1 MNLLSNSVI
10 NKYIALPEA
19 TYNSLK
25 VAEGSEWSTSANAFL
40 EAIFNKLVYQK
51 VNTFTFV
58 NPFRKYYGA
67 PIKYGVG
74 IENIYVDKIMGR
86 VFDRNQ
92 TDPFEKNENRV
103 LATYAKLNYEMQYAV
118 TVEDAELRKAVLSEY
133 GEAQLANTLTGRLSG
148 SSDIDEYLATIIM
161 LNNPDNFA
169 GGFETI
175 DVSGEDTPSGVAHAV
190 SKKIGEVYRDFK
202 LPSIDNNKLHV
213 MNASR
218 PEDILIIIKSSLMN
232 DLDYDYLA
240 ATYNLS
246 KAEIKAAT
254 LEVRSFRAAINVI
267 QNNQIVTISTEERGD
282 DLDFMII
289 DTRGLDLHDALRSF
303 APIYNPRGMYTN
315 TFHNVWACMQ
325 FNSAMQARAYKIQRT
340 ATTSEST
347 GD

>member
-10 NKYIALPEA
+10 NKYIGLPNDIYE
-19 TYNSLK
+19 SLQ
-25 VAEGSEWSTSANAFL
+25 VAEGTEWVQSANAFL
-40 EAIFNKLVYQK
+40 NAIFNKLVYQK

-67 PIKYGVG
+67 PIRYGEG
-74 IENIYVDKIMGR
+74 IENIYVDKIMGQK
-86 VFDRNQ
+86 FDRNK
-92 TDPFEKNENRV
+92 TDPFEKHENRV

-118 TVEDAELRKAVLSEY
+118 TVEDKELRKAVLSEY
-133 GEAQLANTLTGRLSG
+133 GEAQIANTLTGRLSG
-148 SSDIDEYLATIIM
+148 SADIDEYLATIIM

-175 DVSGEDTPSGVAHAV
+175 DVSTETTPSGVAHAI

-218 PEDILIIIKSSLMN
+218 PEDILIIIKSTLMN

-246 KAEIKAAT
+246 KAEIKASI
-254 LEVRSFRAAINVI
+254 LEVRSFMAVINTI
-267 QNNQIVTISTEERGD
+267 DGTTISSKEKGD

-289 DTRGLDLHDALRSF
+289 DTRGLDLHDCLKSI

-315 TFHNVWACMQ
+315 TFHNVWTAMQ
-325 FNSAMQARAYKIQRT
+325 FNSSMQARAYKIKRT
-340 ATTSEST
+340 AGEST
-347 GD
+347 GN